1 MKKVGARKSSM
12 KTGTVLAALLSILV
26 YAAPAWAEGP
36 YNRVEFS
43 VSASREVANDLGRAV
58 LRAEAEHEDAVAL
71 GDEVNGRMRWA
82 LAQLQAFPAVEPR
95 TGTYQIR
102 GVFNKNRFSHWRAS
116 QFLELRSSD
125 AAQLGAAL
133 GRLQSRLQ
141 MQAMG
146 FEVSPPRRRAVE
158 DDLIATAL
166 ASFKA
171 RATLIRDQ
179 FGARSY
185 RLVNLV
191 VSTSGQGTVPEPS
204 VTRIQSLERVRT
216 VQPPAMAAGKSKVTV
231 TVSGMIELD

>member
-1 MKKVGARKSSM
+1 MAGEWKSSM
-12 KTGTVLAALLSILV
+12 KTGVALKVALLSIVLV
-26 YAAPAWAEGP
+26 YAMAAWAEGP

-43 VSASREVANDLGRAV
+43 VTASREVPNDLGRAV
-58 LRAEAEHEDAVAL
+58 LRVEAEHEDAVAL
-71 GDEVNGRMRWA
+71 GDEVNERMRWA

-102 GVFNKNRFSHWRAS
+102 GVFNKNRFSHWRAF

-125 AAQLGAAL
+125 AVQLGAAL

-141 MQAMG
+141 IQAMG

-158 DDLIATAL
+158 DELIGAAL
-166 ASFKA
+166 ASFQA
-171 RATLIRDQ
+171 RATLIRDN
-179 FGARSY
+179 FGARDY

-191 VSTSGQGTVPEPS
+191 VSTSGQGTAPEPS
-204 VTRIQSLERVRT
+204 VTRIQRLERGRA
-216 VQPPAMAAGKSKVTV
+216 VQPPAMAAGKSEVTV